1 MIFFAKFLIPSATK
15 KLQKKVDDFKRN
27 NPRAVKIALGRTA
40 EFLLGRIRNRTQK
53 GKDADE
59 IPFKP
64 YTSQYK
70 EFRREK
76 GRQVRFPDLNFSGQ
90 MLSNMTQKSN
100 TKNATLFFASKFQN
114 AKAVGNQ
121 KKRKFFLIGNREQK
135 TLINFFAKELFKIN
149 KL

>member
-1 MIFFAKFLIPSATK
+1 MKITP
-15 KLQKKVDDFKRN
+15 KVDDARFKRKLDQQLREQ
-27 NPRAVKIALGRTA
+27 PRQVQIALGRTA
-40 EFLLGRIRNRTQK
+40 EFLLGLIRNRTQK
-53 GKDADE
+53 GKDADGSN
-59 IPFKP
+59 FKP
-64 YTSQYK
+64 YTPEYK
-70 EFRREK
+70 SFRREK